1 MRKYY
6 IDNIRWIVI
15 VLVVIYHVIYMFN
28 SITTE
33 GVIGPITSFQGQNF
47 VQYLLYPWFMVILFI
62 LSGMCAKFYL
72 DSHSDKEFLRA
83 RTRKLLVPST
93 VGLFA
98 FQWLQGYINMAI
110 SDAFSTMPATIPKV
124 VLYLL
129 MSVSGIGVLWT
140 IQMMWIFSVLLVL
153 IRKVEKGRLIKV
165 GEKANIFVMILLGVL
180 VWGAAQILNTP
191 IIPVYRF
198 GIYGL
203 CFLLGYYL
211 FSHDRVIKQLEK
223 YCIPL
228 VVAAV
233 MLGVAYTVLYYGEEY
248 PVSPVVN
255 CPLAIFYAWI
265 ACLAIIGG
273 VKRWG
278 DKTNRVTKF
287 MSKKSFGLYV
297 FHYLA
302 LSATGYALVKYTAMP
317 GIVIYIITT
326 IAAFAGG
333 FLLYEIIS
341 RIPVIR
347 WCVLGLKKE
356 K

>member
-165 GEKANIFVMILLGVL
+165 GEKANIFVMILLGVF

-191 IIPVYRF
+191 IIRVYRF
-198 GIYGL
+198 GIYGF
-203 CFLLGYYL
+203 CFFLGYYL
-211 FSHDRVIKQLEK
+211 FSHDRVIRQLEK

-228 VVAAV
+228 IVAAV
-233 MLGVAYTVLYYGEEY
+233 ILGAAFTVLYYGEEY
-248 PVSPVVN
+248 AVTPVVN
-255 CPLAIFYAWI
+255 CPLAIAYAWI
-265 ACLAIIGG
+265 ACLAIIGRA
-273 VKRWG
+273 KRWG

-287 MSKKSFGLYV
+287 MAKKSFGLYV

-302 LSATGYALVKYTAMP
+302 LSATGYALVKYTDMSGMA
-317 GIVIYIITT
+317 IYIITT

-341 RIPVIR
+341 RIPIIR